1 MANLVDPPMEKLTL
15 EGNTFDSAAFDA
27 RLADEEDGKIENFQA
42 RKQAPQSAQE
52 LLTELENEFLT
63 PSDQFST
70 KWLNTLQR
78 YVSYFQLRGSF

>member
-1 MANLVDPPMEKLTL
+1 MADSVDSVLEKLTL
-15 EGNTFDSAAFDA
+15 EGDTFDSAVFDA

-52 LLTELENEFLT
+52 LLTELENELLA
-63 PSDQFST
+63 PSDKFST

>member
-1 MANLVDPPMEKLTL
+1 MADSVDSPMEKLNL

-27 RLADEEDGKIENFQA
+27 RLADEEAGKIENFQA

-78 YVSYFQLRGSF
+78 YVFYSQLRGSF